1 MRLAYLSV
9 LLAATPGVSVSA
21 PAQTAPFSRLASIQ
35 SNKLVRVCLWPD
47 CYSITYRNPKT
58 QTLSGVDIELVHQS
72 QNLDGHTDPGVVDG
86 RRPFANGKWP
96 C

>member
-9 LLAATPGVSVSA
+9 LPAATLSASVSA
-21 PAQTAPFSRLASIQ
+21 LAHGAPVSRLASIQ
-35 SNKLVRVCLWPD
+35 VNKLVRLCIWPD

-58 QTLSGVDIELVHQS
+58 QTLSGVDIEMAHRS
-72 QNLDGHTDPGVVDG
+72 QNLDGHTDPGVVDDH
-86 RRPFANGKWP
+86 RLFANGRWS